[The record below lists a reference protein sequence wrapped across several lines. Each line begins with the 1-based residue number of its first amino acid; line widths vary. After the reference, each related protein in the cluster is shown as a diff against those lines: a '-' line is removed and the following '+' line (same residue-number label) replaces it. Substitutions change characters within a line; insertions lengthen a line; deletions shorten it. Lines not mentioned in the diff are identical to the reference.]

1 MRGRGSFWLK
11 SESIEGSYMKY
22 FETVINSHL
31 LDGLKR
37 EDVILAFD
45 SLDINSRKY
54 RKDELIFCE
63 EELIESICIPKGGRI
78 KAEKINPNG
87 SVHIIDIIEDGVP
100 FGYEI
105 ASSKSKRSFCDFVA
119 LSDCELVQISMKS
132 ILSSKYVADIMRNV
146 CVMIADESIKKIN
159 KTFILSENTLR
170 KRLYA
175 YFSILQKKSGT
186 NKVKITMNRE
196 QMSEY
201 LCVNRSALSNEISK
215 MKSEG
220 LIEMSKSECTLLYLN
235 KSGE

>member
-1 MRGRGSFWLK
+1 
-11 SESIEGSYMKY
+11 MKY
-22 FETVINSHL
+22 LETIINSNL
-31 LDGLKR
+31 LDGLKKQ
-37 EDVILAFD
+37 DVILAFE
-45 SLDINSRKY
+45 SLDIKSRKC
-54 RKDELIFCE
+54 RKDELVFCE
-63 EELIESICIPKGGRI
+63 EERMECICIPRGGRI

-87 SVHIIDIIEDGVP
+87 NVHIIDIIEDGVP

-105 ASSKSKRSFCDFVA
+105 ASSKSMRSYCDFVA
-119 LSDCELVQISMKS
+119 LGDCEVIQISMNS

-146 CVMIADESIKKIN
+146 CGMIADESIKKIN

-175 YFSILQKKSGT
+175 YFSILQRKSGT